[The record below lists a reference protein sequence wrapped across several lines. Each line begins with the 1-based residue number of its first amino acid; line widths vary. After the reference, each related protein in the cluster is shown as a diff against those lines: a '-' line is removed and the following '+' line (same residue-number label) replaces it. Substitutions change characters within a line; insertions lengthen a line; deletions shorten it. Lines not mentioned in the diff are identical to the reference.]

1 MVWVY
6 GDGYDNTWGTEEIK
20 YINLGLQKREQPDI
34 ALRKDLHNVKLSIN
48 GNEHTYTYAQ
58 RYNDSDRVDGE
69 WNIGVKFGEKYGNR
83 PYSRAVYKSDYNY
96 VIEDPKKKSNELQ
109 VYVTY
114 QLTMQNQSSSL
125 KTKVNSIVDYFDGN
139 YTIETAGTDV
149 GADGSPNGDL
159 KDQYREE
166 PNDKG
171 DKYKK
176 VIITNGTEIK
186 AGEEQ
191 SIYVQF
197 KLSREKVAEILTGKN
212 EGEKTDTLLNNIAEI
227 NSYSVYDNN
236 GIYAGIDRD
245 SNPGNSIPGQINT
258 YEDDTESAPALQ
270 LEVANAREMKGT
282 VFIDKP
288 DLTNQELY
296 DKKSSLN
303 PEGVMSG
310 YVRQGNG
317 KYDEGEAT
325 VEGVTVELRDAE
337 TKEIVQ
343 VYDMNDP
350 EKWKNAEVQTKDN
363 GEFVITNYIPGDYV
377 VTYTWGGQT
386 YQVENK
392 SKIITVQDYKGTIYP
407 EKERQNHTGTQR
419 TNNSQDN
426 ETDKNRW
433 WHVSIDP
440 KTGTKNSNETRYTD
454 AIDDYEN
461 RKKIDE
467 PIKEV
472 TKNTKA
478 EVDTAYQ
485 GNQQSDRII
494 TQMESTTPKMEIGV
508 EFSSYT
514 DPSSGE
520 SYKYCIHDIDFGII
534 ERAKQDLVLTKRI
547 KTMKVTLANGQVVAD
562 LTITDEGKVEGEK
575 KGITYMQPKPNIEPK
590 NGFIRLE
597 LDNELIQG
605 TKLEVTYEI
614 KATNNSELD
623 YIPNSDSD
631 TATFYTYGEVGKNV
645 PITISPT
652 EIVDY
657 LDKSWSFDSKQYEE
671 TWQVKEANDIKDKVI
686 EEVVDSKPIAE
697 KMILCTDTIR
707 NAKLVPNNV
716 QNNQQQLKQSEAVE
730 LKVSKLLTTTDEISL
745 ENEAEEVK
753 VDKTGGR
760 ILETTPGN
768 YIPGTGATEADDS
781 MAETTIVTP
790 ATGDDLNYILPIAIG
805 VTAFIILGVGVI
817 IIKKKA
823 I

>member
-1 MVWVY
+1 M
-6 GDGYDNTWGTEEIK
+6 
-20 YINLGLQKREQPDI
+20 
-34 ALRKDLHNVKLSIN
+34 RKDLHNVKLSIN
-48 GNEHTYTYAQ
+48 GHEHTYTYAQ

-96 VIEDPKKKSNELQ
+96 IIEDVTKKSNELQ

-125 KTKVNSIVDYFDGN
+125 KTKVNSIVDYFDRN
-139 YTIETAGTDV
+139 YTIETAGTEV
-149 GADGSPNGDL
+149 GAEGSPNGNL
-159 KDQYREE
+159 KDKYKE
-166 PNDKG
+166 DTDYKG

-176 VIITNGTEIK
+176 VIITNGAEIE
-186 AGEEQ
+186 AGKEQ

-197 KLSREKVAEILTGKN
+197 KLNREKVAEILTGKN
-212 EGEKTDTLLNNIAEI
+212 EGQKAETLLNNIAEI
-227 NSYSVYDNN
+227 NSYSVFDNN
-236 GIYAGIDRD
+236 GTYAGIDRD

-270 LEVANAREMKGT
+270 LEVANARLMKGT

-288 DLTNQELY
+288 DLTNKSLY
-296 DKKSSLN
+296 NKNMNS
-303 PEGVMSG
+303 EGVMSG

-337 TKEIVQ
+337 TKTIVK
-343 VYDMNDP
+343 VYDMNNS
-350 EKWKNAEVQTKDN
+350 EEWKDAKVQTTDN
-363 GEFVITNYIPGDYV
+363 GEFVITNYIPGDYI

-386 YQVENK
+386 YQASESDTK
-392 SKIITVQDYKGTIYP
+392 TITVQDYKGTIYP
-407 EKERQNHTGTQR
+407 EKERQNRTGTKR
-419 TNNSQDN
+419 TNNSQDK
-426 ETDKNRW
+426 ETDKKRW

-440 KTGTKNSNETRYTD
+440 ETGEKNSDETRYTD
-454 AIDDYEN
+454 AIDNYDT

-472 TKNTKA
+472 TKNTKK
-478 EVDTAYQ
+478 EVEEAYRD
-485 GNQQSDRII
+485 NQQSGNII
-494 TQMESTTPKMEIGV
+494 TQMESTTPEMEIGV
-508 EFSSYT
+508 EFNSYT
-514 DPSSGE
+514 DPSSGD

-562 LTITDEGKVEGEK
+562 LTINDEGKIEGEK
-575 KGITYMQPKPNIEPK
+575 KGITYMQPKPNIAPK

-623 YIPNSDSD
+623 YIPNSDND
-631 TATFYTYGEVGKNV
+631 TATFYTYGEVGSNV

-657 LDKSWSFDSKQYEE
+657 LDKNWSFDSKQYEE
-671 TWQVKEANDIKDKVI
+671 TWQVKEADNISDKVM
-686 EEVVDSKPIAE
+686 EEVMQSESIAE
-697 KMILCTDTIR
+697 KMILYTDKIR
-707 NAKLVPNNV
+707 QVKLVPSNAE
-716 QNNQQQLKQSEAVE
+716 NNQQGLKQSEAVE

-760 ILETTPGN
+760 TLETTPGN

-805 VTAFIILGVGVI
+805 VTVLIILGVGVI